1 MPDTEL
7 LVGAV
12 FAVGLVVALVGPPP
26 SAHRSY
32 ESVLLALVA
41 SAMYLI
47 AAVVAVTVDLS
58 FAILLAGPGVL
69 ACCVSCWLSR
79 GADRHGD
86 DAGGGGPEPDPPIDW
101 DDFDRLRAGWDRPRV
116 PAIF

>member
-12 FAVGLVVALVGPPP
+12 LAVGLVVALVGPPP
-26 SAHRSY
+26 SANRSY

-47 AAVVAVTVDLS
+47 AVAVAVTIDLS
-58 FAILLAGPGVL
+58 LGILLAGPGVL
-69 ACCVSCWLSR
+69 AFCASCWLSR
-79 GADRHGD
+79 GAGRHSD
-86 DAGGGGPEPDPPIDW
+86 DGGGGGPGPDTPIDW
-101 DDFDRLRAGWDRPRV
+101 DDFDRLRAGWARPRV
-116 PAIF
+116 PALS